1 MSEELPGKITIY
13 DPSMAAQVAQ
23 MFNDFDPLWPGGF
36 TGGIPFDAQRVH
48 DWLDK
53 TTALADLI
61 AVDDDGAPV
70 GYCGL
75 YPHWRDEGACYVTIL
90 GVVPRV
96 KGGKFGKR
104 LLLRAVELAQ
114 EKGMTRFDL
123 HTWSGNLN
131 AVPLY
136 KKIGLFWV
144 PETSVYMQNYIPAL
158 GQIGLAREW
167 FDRHPDWYGCFQR
180 DLTQSPD
187 KDLVDGMELYT
198 YRFQAGEDVLVG
210 EADRYGWGICGIE
223 RALDGK
229 RIALRTRLQAHDILI
244 GIPNALTLIVEN
256 DSGEDLSLALSVE
269 PFKGLQWLG
278 EGFPGSIAVK
288 NGATAT
294 LTRTFEVDKTAKI
307 YKKEG
312 SEVIKT
318 RFILGGQA
326 IDLVTGGK
334 IRPAV
339 ALSGQHAYQMAPLG
353 SEAQVYFDLTNHSGR
368 ALSGAVDVFVE
379 GVAGSQ
385 QHVDF
390 TLEPEQVSGIV
401 IPVKVPDTLSSS
413 LLTVH
418 AAPVIDV
425 DGAMQVMPTCHFPV
439 VVDLPGLAEVAPVR
453 EGDQLDLLTG
463 SVDVHIGLEGGRIE
477 MGRRTLPDIRRR
489 ARFEAG
495 PPFGMGPD
503 STLRFDYEVR
513 REDGA
518 LTLILSADSRQF
530 PGLRIKKF
538 VRVAAG
544 AREIEHWVE
553 LTNLQTG
560 SAQTVGGRLH
570 VGGGGG
576 LSINPFGTAARS
588 FTPVD
593 GQVIECDGLLPM
605 ISENM
610 LPQTPDHWPET
621 WTALQTNANNDLAAW
636 FWKPGGVT
644 KITVEGGMLSEL
656 EGETR
661 VIEPGESVEV
671 FHTWYAFGLSSLADV
686 RQRWN
691 QLLGR
696 KPLLDRELRYGV
708 STIGPVE
715 ARWVGDNLVAVGQKS
730 AKQVEIRFATPYPL
744 AGTLSLDLPPGW
756 EGAFLTPDGPQPTAS
771 MPEPTPGA
779 SAPGAPAQIAVELTA
794 PADVADAAA
803 AVRLCLSGE
812 YEMHFDLPVLPISRR
827 PVRVERIDLQGRPV
841 FAVDNGALSFT
852 VMADVGGALIRLTDA
867 QGRTFL
873 DDNYPEVQP
882 KFFVD
887 HHVGGLQPLVFHEGD
902 ELPFA
907 ELETVD
913 AQAVEEGLW
922 QGVQVGWTVTH
933 QEKLRGQRFVLQYLT
948 LPGSEL
954 VRLKLTH
961 CNLTPRRIEW
971 VGGFFVNLLLQGALE
986 ETVLQAPGGTQA
998 WTRNRAPKPFISQA
1012 SLVEPWARAFKGD
1025 QSLALLSPP
1034 GRNGMV
1040 VLADF
1045 FQIMGGFML
1054 GIQETNAQSQT
1065 VIEWAVA
1072 INQPAEAVKTLLAA
1086 LAAI

>member
-23 MFNDFDPLWPGGF
+23 MFNDFDALWPGGF
-36 TGGIPFDAQRVH
+36 TGGIPFDAKRIH

-53 TTALADLI
+53 TTAIADLI
-61 AVDDDGAPV
+61 AVDDKGVPV

-180 DLTQSPD
+180 ALAQAPD
-187 KDLVDGMELYT
+187 KDVVDGMELYT
-198 YRFQAGEDVLVG
+198 YRFQAGDDVLVG
-210 EADRYGWGICGIE
+210 EADRYGWGICGVE
-223 RALDGK
+223 RMLDGK
-229 RIALRTRLQAHDILI
+229 RVALKTRLQAHDILI

-256 DSGEDLSLALSVE
+256 NTGQDMSLALTVE
-269 PFKGLQWLG
+269 PFKGMQWLG
-278 EGFPGSIAVK
+278 EGFPGTVAVK
-288 NGATAT
+288 NGETAT
-294 LTRTFEVDKTAKI
+294 LTRSFVVDKTAKT
-307 YKKEG
+307 YRREG

-318 RFILGGQA
+318 RLILGGQMV
-326 IDLVTGGK
+326 DLVTGGK
-334 IRPAV
+334 IQPAV
-339 ALSGQHAYQMAPLG
+339 ALSGQHAYLVTPAG
-353 SEAQVYFDLTNHSGR
+353 SEAQVYFDLISHAKR
-368 ALSGAVDVFVE
+368 ALAGAVDVFVE

-385 QHVDF
+385 GRIDF
-390 TLEPEQVSGIV
+390 ALEPEQVSGIV
-401 IPVKVPDTLSSS
+401 VPVQVPDVPHSPV
-413 LLTVH
+413 LTIH

-425 DGAMQVMPTCHFPV
+425 DGAAQTMPTCHLPV
-439 VVDLPGLAEVAPVR
+439 VVDMPDLAVVVPVR
-453 EGDQLDLLTG
+453 EGDQLALLTE
-463 SVDVHIGLEGGRIE
+463 SVDVHVDLEGGRIE

-503 STLRFDYEVR
+503 STLKFDYEVQ
-513 REDGA
+513 REGGA
-518 LTLILSADSRQF
+518 LTLILSAESRQF
-530 PGLRIKKF
+530 PGLRIRKF
-538 VRVAAG
+538 ARVAAG
-544 AREIEHWVE
+544 AREIEHWIE

-576 LSINPFGTAARS
+576 LSINPFGTVARS
-588 FTPVD
+588 FTPID
-593 GQVIECDGLLPM
+593 GKVIECDGALPWL
-605 ISENM
+605 SENM

-621 WTALQTNANNDLAAW
+621 WTALQTSANSDLIAW
-636 FWKPGGVT
+636 FWKPEGIKEISVG
-644 KITVEGGMLSEL
+644 GGMLSDL
-656 EGETR
+656 ESETR
-661 VIEPGESVEV
+661 ALKAGESFEV
-671 FHTWYAFGLSSLADV
+671 FHVWYAFGLSSLVDA
-686 RQRWN
+686 RHRWN
-691 QLLGR
+691 QRVGHKVL
-696 KPLLDRELRYGV
+696 PNHELRYGV
-708 STIGPVE
+708 TTIKPVE

-730 AKQVEIRFATPYPL
+730 TKQIEIGFVTPYPL
-744 AGTLSLDLPPGW
+744 AGALSLNLPLGW
-756 EGAFLTPDGPQPTAS
+756 EGAFLTPDGPQPTLP

-779 SAPGAPAQIAVELTA
+779 PARIEIELAA
-794 PADVADAAA
+794 PADMADAAA
-803 AVRLCLSGE
+803 AVQLHLSGE
-812 YEMHFDLPVLPISRR
+812 YEMSFDLPVLPVSKRQ
-827 PVRVERIDLQGRPV
+827 VRVEQIELEGKPV
-841 FAVDNGALSFT
+841 WAVDNGALSFK
-852 VMADVGGALIRLTDA
+852 VMADVSGALIRLTDA

-873 DDNYPEVQP
+873 DDNFP
-882 KFFVD
+882 KVVPRFFVD
-887 HHVGGLQPLVFHEGD
+887 HHVGGLQPMVFHEQD

-922 QGVQVGWTVTH
+922 QGVQVAWTVTH

-961 CNLTPRRIEW
+961 CNLTPRRIDW
-971 VGGFFVNLLLQGALE
+971 VGGFFLNLLLQGAME
-986 ETVLQAPGGTQA
+986 DTVLQAPGGTQA
-998 WTRNRAPKPFISQA
+998 WTRNRVPKPFISQA
-1012 SLVEPWARAFKGD
+1012 SLVDPWARAYKGD
-1025 QSLALLSPP
+1025 QSLTLLAPF
-1034 GRNGMV
+1034 GKNGAV

-1045 FQIMGGFML
+1045 FQVMGGFL
-1054 GIQETNAQSQT
+1054 IGVQETDAQAQT
-1065 VIEWAVA
+1065 SVEWAIAV
-1072 INQPAEAVKTLLAA
+1072 NQPVEAIKTLLVA
-1086 LAAI
+1086 LSSI